1 MSKIAL
7 ISDLH
12 LGVKKSDKTFLDNQM
27 NFLYNEFVPYLKNN
41 NINMIAILGDL
52 FDTRN
57 TLNIFMVSKTF
68 RFFEYLKEQNIFV
81 YIFQGNHDTYFK
93 TTNEVHSL
101 NFLKKFDN
109 VCLIEDIEL
118 KEIEKRK
125 LLFVPWVVN
134 NEDFKKRVAN
144 KNLHCDV
151 CFGHFDIVGFP
162 LNNTTICQE
171 GLETSLFLNNYT
183 LTFSGHFHKR
193 STYKIK
199 DREIIMIGSP
209 YQITRNDKGDER
221 GFCILD
227 LETLTYEFVNSN
239 RTIKFIDLK
248 YPEKFTSE
256 QILGNVIDV
265 YVNYNGNDLI
275 DKELQKYVQGIEEYN
290 PAYPPNIFM
299 NNTLFDGVEN
309 DIKIKSLSEM
319 IDDFIDNLQIDNK
332 NEIKD
337 IINELYSKSKSS
349 E

>member
-7 ISDLH
+7 VSDLH
-12 LGVKKSDKTFLDNQM
+12 LGVKKSDKTFLENQL
-27 NFLYNEFVPYLKNN
+27 NFLYKEFVPYLKQN
-41 NINMIAILGDL
+41 NINSIAILGDL

-57 TLNIFMVSKTF
+57 TLNILMISKAYN
-68 RFFEYLKEQNIFV
+68 FFEYLKEQNIFV

-109 VCLIEDIEL
+109 VCLIEEIEL
-118 KEIEKRK
+118 KEIENRK
-125 LLFVPWVVN
+125 ILFVPWIVN
-134 NEDFKKRVAN
+134 YEDFKKRVAN

-151 CFGHFDIVGFP
+151 CLGHFDIIGFP
-162 LNNTTICQE
+162 LNNSTICQE
-171 GLETSLFLNNYT
+171 GLETNLFLNNYT

-193 STYKIK
+193 STYK
-199 DREIIMIGSP
+199 RNNSEIVMIGSP
-209 YQITRNDKGDER
+209 YQITRNDKGNER
-221 GFCILD
+221 GFCIFD
-227 LETLTYEFVNSN
+227 LETMNYEFVNSEN
-239 RTIKFIDLK
+239 TIKFIDLK
-248 YPEKFTSE
+248 FPEEFTSN

-275 DKELQKYVQGIEEYN
+275 DKEIQHYVQRIEEYL

-299 NNTLFDGVEN
+299 NNTLFDGVEK

-319 IDDFIDNLQIDNK
+319 IDEFINNLQIDNK
-332 NEIKD
+332 QEIKE
-337 IINELYSKSKSS
+337 IINELYTKSKSS